1 MFSEAEIAYLKS
13 QYLARLGTVS
23 SQGQPTVAAVGFE
36 LDGTRFY
43 IGGLD
48 LPASR
53 KYRNVAAGNQKV
65 SLIIDDLESVQPWK
79 PRQIKV
85 HGLAEIVER
94 AGRFGKRSIWPSLRP
109 YRGALVSR
117 SVKTSGMANLP
128 RRRLF
133 GLKNETIVG
142 DVL

>member
-13 QYLARLGTVS
+13 QYLARLATVS
-23 SQGQPTVAAVGFE
+23 NDAQPTVDAVGFE
-36 LDGTRFY
+36 FDGARFY

-53 KYRNVAAGNQKV
+53 KYKNVAAGNRQV

-85 HGLAEIVER
+85 HGRAEIVER
-94 AGRFGKRSIWPSLRP
+94 AGRFGQKEYLAITPTVSWSFGIEGEAFQEGEFTPKKIIW
-109 YRGALVSR
+109 
-117 SVKTSGMANLP
+117 T
-128 RRRLF
+128 
-133 GLKNETIVG
+133 T
-142 DVL
+142 